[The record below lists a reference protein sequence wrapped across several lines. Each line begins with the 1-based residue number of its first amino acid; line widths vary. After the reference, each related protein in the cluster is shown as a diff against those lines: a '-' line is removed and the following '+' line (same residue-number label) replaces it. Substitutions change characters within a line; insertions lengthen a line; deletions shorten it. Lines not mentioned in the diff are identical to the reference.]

1 MVQLGED
8 CDCSDDAWRD
18 LGEVKLISDKVVRR
32 GESSPDSPYPFSG
45 MLVISPNTRANHSV
59 GSILVT

>member
-18 LGEVKLISDKVVRR
+18 LGEDKLISDKVVRR
-32 GESSPDSPYPFSG
+32 GESSPDSP
-45 MLVISPNTRANHSV
+45 TRFPACWSCHRIHGRTTLSV
-59 GSILVT
+59 AF